1 MGYILLLPCWGAL
14 ALYELPTT
22 ILGVR
27 PGKPGYEEIVVSPR
41 METVTWAKGTA
52 ITPKG
57 EVWVSWN
64 KHTDGTAEITVH
76 GPEDVPITVR
86 KGG

>member
-1 MGYILLLPCWGAL
+1 M
-14 ALYELPTT
+14 
-22 ILGVR
+22 
-27 PGKPGYEEIVVSPR
+27 VSPR

>member
-1 MGYILLLPCWGAL
+1 
-14 ALYELPTT
+14 LPTT

-27 PGKPGYEEIVVSPR
+27 PEKPGYEEIVVSPR

>member
-1 MGYILLLPCWGAL
+1 
-14 ALYELPTT
+14 
-22 ILGVR
+22 
-27 PGKPGYEEIVVSPR
+27 

-76 GPEDVPITVR
+76 GPEDGADYRQKRGII
-86 KGG
+86 